1 MVDNTTAAFLDVINT
16 MSMKLKRIS
25 LPNDRMLSNDEMKFV
40 VGGGDDVPEFEGGT
54 LPEAVVYAPKR
65 GGHEHEG
72 EFENCPRCR
81 EILYNSRKC
90 AGEVTGGDPTG
101 NPYITNMHLLLTLGT
116 YISHQYNK

>member
-72 EFENCPRCR
+72 DFSDCQSCQNYLRDLQR
-81 EILYNSRKC
+81 TANNAAGGNSMDNEIILNMQMMLV
-90 AGEVTGGDPTG
+90 AGRYV
-101 NPYITNMHLLLTLGT
+101 YHYL
-116 YISHQYNK
+116 SQ